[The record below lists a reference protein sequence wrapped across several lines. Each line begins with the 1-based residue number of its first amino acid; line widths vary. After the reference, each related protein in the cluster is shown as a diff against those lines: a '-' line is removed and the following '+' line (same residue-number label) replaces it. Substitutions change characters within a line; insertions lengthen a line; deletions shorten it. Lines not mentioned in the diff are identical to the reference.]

1 MTAMT
6 VSTNPSQFGVASVA
20 ATKRWKIARRT
31 TFIGRAAVVVPPFQN
46 KPPVVDP
53 GRMERWRVELE
64 AHAASPT
71 GIKPMKAPDAWLV
84 SEQESSARNSDPTL
98 VNAASNG
105 KSNVAAADRPK
116 AQAVSTL
123 QTIATTPDRSRAS
136 PKAAPG
142 VQMLK
147 MPLTAARLRHA
158 PQRWIPPLLVQEP
171 VPVQAMDQGVHAPLH
186 AAPDHGITAP
196 VSTTEADHP
205 PAAD

>member
-1 MTAMT
+1 MTATT
-6 VSTNPSQFGVASVA
+6 VSTNPSRFGVASVA
-20 ATKRWKIARRT
+20 ATKKWTSARRT
-31 TFIGRAAVVVPPFQN
+31 TFTGRDAAVVPPFQN

-53 GRMERWRVELE
+53 GQMGRWRAEPG

-71 GIKPMKAPDAWLV
+71 GIKPMKVPDVWLV
-84 SEQESSARNSDPTL
+84 SAQESSARNSDPTL
-98 VNAASNG
+98 VNDANNG
-105 KSNVAAADRPK
+105 KSNVAAADRPQ

-123 QTIATTPDRSRAS
+123 ETIAATRDRSRAS
-136 PKAAPG
+136 LKAAPC

-158 PQRWIPPLLVQEP
+158 PQRWIPPRPVQGP

-186 AAPDHGITAP
+186 AVPDHGITAP